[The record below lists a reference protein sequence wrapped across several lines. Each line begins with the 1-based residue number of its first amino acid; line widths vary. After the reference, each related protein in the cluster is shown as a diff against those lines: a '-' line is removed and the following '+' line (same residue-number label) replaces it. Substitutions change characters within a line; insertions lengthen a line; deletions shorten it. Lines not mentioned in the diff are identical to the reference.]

1 VTGAFG
7 IGPQQFVLRPRYGI
21 QYGAPSSGVVTGDSG
36 QRIPLVMMRGEIA
49 TAIAAAVGITLTML
63 VDGCGASPAQ
73 PDSPGAEAVASNDA
87 TATNVGNREPQMITD
102 LSKLTASSG
111 NPSVNEQVL
120 IAGAAALHDSSPGTG
135 DAQSSVDQNLERLY
149 LSKNNSAANGGEALA
164 AGDRTLLNAKAR
176 AFPAFSEAL
185 LNQTLVAAQALEVKQ
200 LEQHKLP
207 EEMRP
212 LILTATMTPEG
223 KLTDLAVEQHTGFG
237 PIDRLL
243 IEACKQGLWAANPP
257 AGALAD
263 NGMYQ
268 LRFEGVVRNY
278 SYDVVGNYRYVTH
291 VGLALM

>member
-1 VTGAFG
+1 
-7 IGPQQFVLRPRYGI
+7 
-21 QYGAPSSGVVTGDSG
+21 
-36 QRIPLVMMRGEIA
+36 MMRGEIA
-49 TAIAAAVGITLTML
+49 TAIAAAVGISLATL
-63 VDGCGASPAQ
+63 VVGCGANPAQ
-73 PDSPGAEAVASNDA
+73 TAPPGAEAGASIDA
-87 TATNVGNREPQMITD
+87 AATNVGNNEPQTITD
-102 LSKLTASSG
+102 LSKLTVSSG
-111 NPSVNEQVL
+111 NPSVNEQLL
-120 IAGAAALHDSSPGTG
+120 ISGAAALHDSSPGTS
-135 DAQSSVDQNLERLY
+135 DAPSSIDQNLERLY

-176 AFPAFSEAL
+176 AFPEFSEAL
-185 LNQTLVAAQALEVKQ
+185 LNRTLVAAQALEAKQ

-237 PIDRLL
+237 PVDRLL

-257 AGALAD
+257 SGALAD
-263 NGMYQ
+263 NGTYR